1 MKREGRVANDKLDQ
15 TISMTMGRTCMRLIQ
30 YSFIL
35 CLVFFINSCGLV
47 NTVYQ
52 NAPEV
57 MGWWLDDYFDFTTTQ
72 EATLKPA
79 LQRVHQWHR
88 QQQLPQYVT
97 LLEDTQRT
105 FSKDNV
111 APSEVCAK
119 LDSIKASISD
129 LQLAFVP
136 TIRELAPTLTDK
148 QMTYLQ
154 TKLEQRTQK
163 WKSEWWP
170 ETREAQV
177 EVRLEKLED
186 YAEKFYGDLSSVQI
200 AFIKQQLDQFAIQ
213 PEMTYQEV
221 LRRNEDVLQTLH
233 ALRNAK
239 LSEAEQHQ
247 LISDGFKRLQNSPNS
262 RYQAYATQMNLYTCK
277 VISALH
283 ATTSAEQ
290 KQHANE
296 WFKQY
301 INQLNTLTMSKSNTA
316 SKMVPVKSK

>member
-1 MKREGRVANDKLDQ
+1 MVAICKLDQ
-15 TISMTMGRTCMRLIQ
+15 TISLTMGRTCMRLIQ
-30 YSFIL
+30 YSFVL

-57 MGWWLDDYFDFTTTQ
+57 MGWWLDDYFDFTSTQ

-79 LQRVHQWHR
+79 LQQVHQWHR
-88 QQQLPQYVT
+88 QQQLPQYVM
-97 LLEDTQRT
+97 LLEETQRT
-105 FSKDNV
+105 FSNDKVD
-111 APSEVCAK
+111 PSEVCNK
-119 LDSIKASISD
+119 LDTIKASISD

-170 ETREAQV
+170 ETREEQV
-177 EVRLEKLED
+177 EVRLEKIED
-186 YAEKFYGDLSSVQI
+186 YAEKFYGDLSSAQI
-200 AFIKQQLDQFAIQ
+200 AFIKQQLDQFAVQ

-221 LRRNEDVLQTLH
+221 VRRNEDVLQTLH
-233 ALRNAK
+233 ALRNPK
-239 LSEAEQHQ
+239 LTEAEQNQ

-262 RYQAYATQMNLYTCK
+262 SYQAYASQMNRYTCK

-283 ATTSAEQ
+283 ATASIEQ

-296 WFKQY
+296 WFKQH
-301 INQLNTLTMSKSNTA
+301 ISQLNALALSKSNTA
-316 SKMVPVKSK
+316 SKLVPFKSK